1 MKRRTFLTR
10 VTGVIMGLI
19 GLSLSIPLI
28 GYVVSPALR
37 RQAREWADAGGF
49 DALTEGRPQ
58 ELTYIVAIKDGW
70 MKTEAEKSVW
80 AVRQSDGSVTVF
92 SPLCTHLGCGYRWDP
107 GDLRFECPCHGSVFD
122 VTGKVLAGPAPR
134 PLDRLPVKI
143 ENGRVLVLYELFKSG
158 TSKKIEL

>member
-1 MKRRTFLTR
+1 MRRRTFLTR
-10 VTGVIMGLI
+10 ITGVIMGLI
-19 GLSLSIPLI
+19 GISLSIPLI

-37 RQAREWADAGGF
+37 RQAREWADAGGI

-58 ELTYIVAIKDGW
+58 ELTYIVTINDGW

-92 SPLCTHLGCGYRWDP
+92 SPLCTHLGCGYRWDT
-107 GDLRFECPCHGSVFD
+107 GDLRFKCPCHGSVFD
-122 VTGKVLAGPAPR
+122 VTGKVIAGPAPR

-143 ENGRVLVLYELFKSG
+143 ENGRVFIIYEQFKSG
-158 TSKKIEL
+158 TSKQIEL